1 MFIMDIPYG
10 YRAYLAETKV
20 KSAMDAFNRTAKT
33 VPIWMKKPKA
43 LGLLSGGLDSTL
55 AVKLILDQGIDV
67 EAVNFVS
74 PFCLCG
80 KGGCGAAE
88 AARKLSVPLKVINV
102 GEDYLR
108 IVRRPRYG
116 YGKNM
121 NPCVDCRI
129 FMLKKAKK
137 YAEEIGAAFLFTG
150 EVLDQRPMSQHRKTL
165 ELIEEEAGLKGKIL
179 RPLSA
184 KLLDETELETR
195 GVVDRKKLLDI
206 KGRSRRKQIE
216 IAGEMGLKEY
226 PCPAGGCLLTYRE
239 FASKVRDLFDHKK
252 RVSLKDIALLKVG
265 RHFRHGEN
273 KIIVGR
279 DERENKIL
287 IQLREKRDYSFE
299 AKGCGSP
306 VTLLQGPKTKKAVE
320 EAARLTAYYSDQ
332 KTGRVEVRYGKKEME
347 KSLTVFLPN
356 ASEVDK
362 LRLRGHGAGLRYS
375 KARTQ

>member
-1 MFIMDIPYG
+1 M
-10 YRAYLAETKV
+10 
-20 KSAMDAFNRTAKT
+20 
-33 VPIWMKKPKA
+33 MKKPKA

-55 AVKLILDQGIDV
+55 AVKLIQDQGIDV

-80 KGGCGAAE
+80 RGGCGPVD
-88 AARKLSVPLKVINV
+88 AARKLSVPLRVINV

-108 IVRRPRYG
+108 VVRKPRHG

-121 NPCVDCRI
+121 NPCIDCRI
-129 FMLKKAKK
+129 FMLRKAKK

-165 ELIEEEAGLKGKIL
+165 GLIEEEAGLKGKIL

-184 KLLDETELETR
+184 KLLEETEPEIR
-195 GVVDRKKLLDI
+195 GLVNRKKLLDI
-206 KGRSRRKQIE
+206 EGRSRKKQIE
-216 IAGEMGLKEY
+216 IAGKIGLKEY

-239 FASKVRDLFDHKK
+239 FAAKVRDLLDHKK

-265 RHFRHGEN
+265 RHFRFERN

-279 DERENKIL
+279 NERENNML
-287 IQLREKRDYSFE
+287 LQLREERDYGFE

-332 KTGRVEVRYGKKEME
+332 KTGNVEVRYGKKEME
-347 KSLTVFLPN
+347 RSLTVFLPN

-362 LRLRGHGAGLRYS
+362 LRLTGHGAG
-375 KARTQ
+375 